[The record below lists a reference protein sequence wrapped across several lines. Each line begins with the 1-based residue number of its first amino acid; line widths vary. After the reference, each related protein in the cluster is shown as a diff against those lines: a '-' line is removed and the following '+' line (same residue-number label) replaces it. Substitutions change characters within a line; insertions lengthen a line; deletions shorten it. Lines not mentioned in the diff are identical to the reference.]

1 MSIAEIISISIYLG
15 GALILALSLGLA
27 LGLAMETET
36 RYGKYLL
43 PMVMPVIGLGV
54 ALSTVLTG
62 RSLSFV
68 DFDPT
73 GKSIGVQYIT
83 EGNPYAATWPLRFAT
98 LYILA
103 ASFALVFAY
112 FYRRDAKP
120 AQGRFL
126 MLAFAVFFLTNVI
139 TPAIFGTKP
148 AFVFNHYYPLIV
160 FLAAFATRTHDPAR
174 LVLFGKLTLFALL
187 AGSLALIAIRP
198 DLVMQRPY
206 VYGWVP
212 GMNFRLWGLAS
223 HANSI
228 GPLALLYL
236 LLAIHQ
242 PFRQRWLQWL
252 GLAVAIGVLVLAQSK
267 TAWVATFFLLAVLA
281 VYHAAPKFQ
290 AAWSTGRTDYQVV
303 GIAIA
308 AILAALGLLVFIIA
322 VDVGPYWNKFA
333 NSPAGGQMFDLTGR
347 GAIWDVAIEVWQQNP
362 LFGYGPKLWD
372 PEFRKSIGMSFAF
385 SAHNQFMQSLSG
397 AGIIGV
403 VGLVVYLG
411 VVLRYAIA
419 LAQATQGFSLALG
432 LFLLIRCMT
441 ETPISTG
448 TLFNGELLT
457 HLLVFGFLIRQ
468 SIQCANSWAASS
480 SNCRLAPH
488 MKPAT

>member
-43 PMVMPVIGLGV
+43 PMVLLVIALGI
-54 ALSTVLTG
+54 ALSTGLSG
-62 RSLSFV
+62 RNLSFV
-68 DFDPT
+68 DLDPT
-73 GKSIGVQYIT
+73 GMNIGVQLFT
-83 EGNPYAATWPLRFAT
+83 EGNQAKATWPLRFAT

-112 FYRRDAKP
+112 LYRRDAKP
-120 AQGRFL
+120 AQGQFL
-126 MLAFAVFFLTNVI
+126 MLAFAVFFVTNVI

-160 FLAAFATRTHDPAR
+160 FLAVFATRAHDPA
-174 LVLFGKLTLFALL
+174 LLLTFGKLTLLALL
-187 AGSLALIAIRP
+187 AGSLALIAIHP
-198 DLVMQRPY
+198 DLVLQRPY

-252 GLAVAIGVLVLAQSK
+252 GLAIAIGVLVLAQSK
-267 TAWVATFFLLAVLA
+267 TAWVATFFLLAVL
-281 VYHAAPKFQ
+281 VTFRVVPKFQ
-290 AAWSTGRTDYQVV
+290 AAWSTGRLDYQVM
-303 GIAIA
+303 GIAISS
-308 AILAALGLLVFIIA
+308 ILAAIGLFVFIMLG
-322 VDVGPYWNKFA
+322 DVNLYWNKFA
-333 NSPAGGQMFDLTGR
+333 NSQAGEQMFSLTGR
-347 GAIWDVAIEVWQQNP
+347 GQIWGVAIDVWKGNP
-362 LFGYGPKLWD
+362 LFGYGPTLWD

-385 SAHNQFMQSLSG
+385 HAHNQFMQSLSA
-397 AGIIGV
+397 AGLMGV
-403 VGLVVYLG
+403 LGLVAYILTILYFGVLLG
-411 VVLRYAIA
+411 KKTKGLSLVLCLY
-419 LAQATQGFSLALG
+419 
-432 LFLLIRCMT
+432 LLIRSIT
-441 ETPISTG
+441 ETPFSMQTM
-448 TLFNGELLT
+448 FNGDFLS
-457 HLLVFGFLIRQ
+457 HVLVFSYLSMIAVKCDKSKLSKQGR
-468 SIQCANSWAASS
+468 
-480 SNCRLAPH
+480 RR
-488 MKPAT
+488 